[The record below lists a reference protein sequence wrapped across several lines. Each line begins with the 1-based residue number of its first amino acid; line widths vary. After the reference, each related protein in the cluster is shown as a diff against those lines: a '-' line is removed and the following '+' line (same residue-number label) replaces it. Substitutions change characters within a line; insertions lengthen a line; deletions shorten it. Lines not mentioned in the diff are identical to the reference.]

1 MQVDLVFKVLNIY
14 YYTITLHTTLAFV
27 YAIQCLAGNNNN
39 NNNYDTVKCVLYP
52 GVIVEIWI

>member
-27 YAIQCLAGNNNN
+27 YAIQCLTDNNNN
-39 NNNYDTVKCVLYP
+39 NNDTVKCVLYP

>member
-27 YAIQCLAGNNNN
+27 YAIQCLTGNNNN
-39 NNNYDTVKCVLYP
+39 NNDTVKCVLYP